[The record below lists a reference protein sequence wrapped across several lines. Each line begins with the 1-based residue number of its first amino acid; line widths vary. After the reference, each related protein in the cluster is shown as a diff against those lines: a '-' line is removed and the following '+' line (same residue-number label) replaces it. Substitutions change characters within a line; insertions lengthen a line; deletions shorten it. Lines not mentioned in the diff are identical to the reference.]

1 MSGRKP
7 KKALGRG
14 LASLLGESVPLSSLR
29 QPSPAGAT
37 AGAPSSG
44 ARRAGQPTAGVP
56 PTGAPPA
63 GAPTAA
69 QPTAGAAESA
79 DGMRVLGIDELQP
92 GEMQPRQHFD
102 AQEIAD
108 LARSIKRQGV
118 LQPLLVRPLARGGFE
133 IVAGERRWRAAQK
146 AQLHRVPVVVRRLN
160 AQEALEIALVENVQ
174 RTDLNPMEES
184 QAFHK
189 LIARFGYTQESLAE
203 AVGKSRP
210 YITNSLRLQKLEPQ
224 VQAHLRAGRLSA
236 GAARALIG
244 RPNAAALAQAIMRR
258 GLTVRQVEALAA
270 KGARARP
277 KAKPALSPDLRAL
290 ERQLSESLGMEVQL
304 KPAGAQRGR
313 LIVTYQR
320 LAQLAAL
327 LRRASDQTLR

>member
-29 QPSPAGAT
+29 ERPAG
-37 AGAPSSG
+37 G
-44 ARRAGQPTAGVP
+44 P
-56 PTGAPPA
+56 PAGAPPA
-63 GAPTAA
+63 GAPA
-69 QPTAGAAESA
+69 AGAPAQEDA
-79 DGMRVLGIDELQP
+79 GGMRVLGIDELQP

-102 AQEIAD
+102 EQEIAD

-184 QAFHK
+184 QAFQK
-189 LIARFGYTQESLAE
+189 LIERFGYTQESLAA

-210 YITNSLRLQKLEPQ
+210 YITNSLRLQKLDPQ
-224 VQAHLRAGRLSA
+224 VQAHVRAGRLSA
-236 GAARALIG
+236 GAARALVG
-244 RPNAAALAQAIMRR
+244 RPQAAALAQAIIRR

-270 KGARARP
+270 QETGGARR
-277 KAKPALSPDLRAL
+277 KAKPALPPDLRAL

-313 LIVTYQR
+313 LIVTYQK
-320 LAQLAAL
+320 LAQLEIL
-327 LRRASDQTLR
+327 LRRAPAQTLR